1 MYLRIHFPY
10 PSLIKWMWP
19 FHKHYTYD
27 FIWTCRSILA
37 FPIYEMWCVFAV
49 QSSHFCYIPNRDLL
63 VVGNAAL
70 KAVTWNSCF
79 ILLLTTVFLFG
90 PFFSYTPDHFWY
102 STLYE
107 LVWNTVTIVL
117 AEWGSGMGE
126 WVTQRLGGL
135 PCLTEWILRV

>member
-19 FHKHYTYD
+19 FHKHYAYD

-49 QSSHFCYIPNRDLL
+49 LSSHFCYIPNRDLL

-90 PFFSYTPDHFWY
+90 PFFSYTPDHFLIFHIIWI
-102 STLYE
+102 SLKHCNNCFGGVRVRDGGVSDPE
-107 LVWNTVTIVL
+107 V
-117 AEWGSGMGE
+117 G
-126 WVTQRLGGL
+126 WVALSN
-135 PCLTEWILRV
+135 RVNP